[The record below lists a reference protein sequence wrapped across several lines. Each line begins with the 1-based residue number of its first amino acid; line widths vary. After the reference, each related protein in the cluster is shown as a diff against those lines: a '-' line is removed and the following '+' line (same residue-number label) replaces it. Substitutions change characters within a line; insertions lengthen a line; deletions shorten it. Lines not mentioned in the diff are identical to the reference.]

1 MAKNIFEGAATA
13 LITPFKDGKL
23 DLDALGRLIETQI
36 SAKISALVVCGT
48 TGESP
53 TLFDDEKFTLF
64 EFAAKTANGR
74 VPVIAGTGSNCTDHA
89 VKLSKLAEKA
99 GCDALLAV
107 TPYYNK
113 GTPDGLF
120 SHYEKI
126 AKSTSLPLVAYNVP
140 SRTGVTIPL
149 PVLKKLTEKGLICA
163 LKEASGDMNRAVEI
177 AAEIPDLTL
186 YSGNDD
192 RILPFYSIGGRGV
205 VSVLSNIFPKETQK
219 MCKLYSD
226 GKTDEATALQLKFL
240 PFINLLFAEVN
251 PSPVKYAA
259 HRIGLCECEYRLP
272 LTRPSGDLCRRID
285 EELEKLK

>member
-13 LITPFKDGKL
+13 LITPFKDGEL
-23 DLDALGRLIETQI
+23 DLDAFERLIEVQI
-36 SAKISALVVCGT
+36 SAKIAALVVCGT

-53 TLFDDEKFTLF
+53 TLSDDEKYTLF

-74 VPVIAGTGSNCTDHA
+74 VPVIAGTGSNSTDHA
-89 VKLSKLAEKA
+89 VKLSNLAEKA
-99 GCDALLAV
+99 GCDAILAV

-113 GTPDGLF
+113 GTHDGLF

-126 AKSTSLPLVAYNVP
+126 AKSTGLPLIAYNVP

-149 PVLKKLTEKGLICA
+149 PVLKKLTDAGLICA
-163 LKEASGDMNRAVEI
+163 LKEASDDMGRAAKI
-177 AAEIPDLTL
+177 ASEIPELTL

-192 RILPFYSIGGRGV
+192 RILPFYSIAGKGV
-205 VSVLSNIFPKETQK
+205 VSVLSNIFPKETQE
-219 MCKLYSD
+219 MCKLYAD

-240 PFINLLFAEVN
+240 PFINLLFTEVN

-259 HRIGLCECEYRLP
+259 HRMGLCEREYRLP
-272 LTRPSGDLCRRID
+272 LTKPSDDLCRRID
-285 EELEKLK
+285 EEIEKLK